1 MQTVQSSLGAVQTS
15 LSSVPDLTTYIAAL
29 TPAVAA
35 YDALGPTLF
44 TDAQSQISSINS
56 TITSVSPCQA
66 SASAICA
73 APLRSL
79 R

>member
-15 LSSVPDLTTYIAAL
+15 LSSVPDLTAYIAAL
-29 TPAVAA
+29 TPAVVA

-56 TITSVSPCQA
+56 TITSVSPCQC
-66 SASAICA
+66 I
-73 APLRSL
+73 RW
-79 R
+79 

>member
-15 LSSVPDLTTYIAAL
+15 LSSVPDLTAYIAAL
-29 TPAVAA
+29 TPAVVA

-56 TITSVSPCQA
+56 TITSVSPRPHPAKLQLSGCV
-66 SASAICA
+66 
-73 APLRSL
+73 RS